1 MFRNDLFSSVQIY
14 NRTPIR
20 YVVMFLL
27 GIVIV
32 IVPHILLLR
41 QLQVSTMRLDGYT
54 RGLLACS
61 AHIRESLREMLAS
74 GSECCY
80 YTDDHSY
87 STEVLRDTLELACKS
102 L

>member
-1 MFRNDLFSSVQIY
+1 MQIY

-20 YVVMFLL
+20 YIVMFLL

-32 IVPHILLLR
+32 IVPHILLLS
-41 QLQVSTMRLDGYT
+41 QAQMSTMRLDGYT
-54 RGLLACS
+54 GVCGLLACS

-87 STEVLRDTLELACKS
+87 SAEVLRDTLE
-102 L
+102 